1 MFRPPVCFGAT
12 GGKSLSDRFR
22 FDLSRALVIAG
33 FIFYIP
39 ANFLPVMTITITGE
53 VEPLT
58 VMGGVWELYETGLAP
73 VALIVFLASV
83 VVPLLKLSIMAW
95 ILVLHGTDIHRQRRM
110 ELHGFLLKIGTWAMI
125 DIFLLSV
132 LTAVGQL
139 GILASVT
146 PERGALFYA
155 AMLISNVLAT
165 DIYKPWLIWQESE
178 PQSS

>member
-1 MFRPPVCFGAT
+1 VN
-12 GGKSLSDRFR
+12 DRLR
-22 FDLSRALVIAG
+22 FELSRALVIAG
-33 FIFYIP
+33 FIFYFP
-39 ANFLPVMTITITGE
+39 ANFLPVMTITITGD

-58 VMGGVWELYETGLAP
+58 VMGGVWELYDSGLAP
-73 VALIVFLASV
+73 VALVVFLASV

-95 ILVLHGTDIHRQRRM
+95 ILLLHGTDIQRERRM
-110 ELHGFLLKIGTWAMI
+110 AFHGFLMRIGTWAMI

-155 AMLISNVLAT
+155 AMLLSNLLAT
-165 DIYKPWLIWQESE
+165 DVYKPWLIWQEPEVQTS
-178 PQSS
+178 

>member
-1 MFRPPVCFGAT
+1 M
-12 GGKSLSDRFR
+12 SDPQRY
-22 FDLSRALVIAG
+22 DLSRALVLTG
-33 FIFYIP
+33 FVLYIP

-83 VVPLLKLSIMAW
+83 VVPLFKLTIMAW
-95 ILVLHGTDIHRQRRM
+95 ILALHGTDRHRSARTG
-110 ELHGFLLKIGTWAMI
+110 LHGFLLRIGTWAMI

-139 GILASVT
+139 GMLASVV
-146 PERGALFYA
+146 PEQGAIFYA
-155 AMLISNVLAT
+155 AMLLSTLVAT
-165 DIYKPWLIWQESE
+165 DVYKTWMIWQE
-178 PQSS
+178 PRFQTT